1 MDAAKVGFKEKLGYG
16 LGDLASG
23 FIWTAASAFLTFF
36 YTDVVGLSAAAVGTL
51 LLVARV
57 FDGFVDIGVGAL
69 IDRTKSRHGKARPW
83 LLWLAVPFGIAGV
96 LMFTAPD
103 LGPTGALVYAYIT
116 YLIMN
121 VIYSGINVPYGVLN
135 SLITQD
141 AYQRSVLNIFR
152 MVMALVGAV
161 LVTSLT
167 MPLVAALGGGKT
179 GWMSTFLI
187 FGALSILLFLI
198 TFKTTTERVK
208 PSVTQKDIPLKRGV
222 KALFR
227 NKYWALMVGFGIVF
241 FTLNAA
247 GSAVNVYYAQYV
259 LKDASLVGILNI
271 AGLVP
276 ILIGLFLV
284 APIIKKYG
292 KRNAAFGGIIV
303 MILGSLV
310 MLIDPAS
317 LPVILTATVI
327 KAIGTVPIMGTFFA
341 MLADTVEYGEWKTG
355 MRTEGLVYSA
365 GSFGTKAGS
374 GIGAALTGW
383 ILAWGG
389 YVGGQEVQNDTTI
402 AALQFLFIYLP
413 VILCAVGLVIL
424 WFYKLDQKY
433 QQIIDDLNAIKTMS

>member
-317 LPVILTATVI
+317 LSVILTATVI

-389 YVGGQEVQNDTTI
+389 YVGGQEVQSDTTI

>member
-1 MDAAKVGFKEKLGYG
+1 MDAAKLGFKEKLGYG

-389 YVGGQEVQNDTTI
+389 YVGGQEVQSDTTI